1 MYIVKLW
8 KKKRT
13 KEEEYEYRKNYYP
26 KLLKVTKRI
35 LLAVFVICG
44 ISGCI
49 PTYACTVIAVAC
61 FPIIAII
68 FIISIDLIDLS
79 YDYKVCAYC
88 LRYIEWKE
96 EEDCVMTYGFDEKMY
111 FCNEEHHRLYR
122 EELYEKNNARKY

>member
-1 MYIVKLW
+1 MYIVELW

-13 KEEEYEYRKNYYP
+13 KEEEYERKKNHYP

-49 PTYACTVIAVAC
+49 PTYVCSVIAVAC
-61 FPIIAII
+61 FPII
-68 FIISIDLIDLS
+68 FILFLISIDLIDLS

-96 EEDCVMTYGFDEKMY
+96 EDYAMTYEFGEKMF
-111 FCNEEHHRLYR
+111 FCSSDHYALYCD
-122 EELYEKNNARKY
+122 ELYEKNDER